1 MTKGLMVVL
10 SGPSGAG
17 KDTILHT
24 LLQRDP
30 SIKLS
35 ISATTRKP
43 REGEVDGQH
52 YYFVT
57 REQFL
62 GMRERGEVLESA
74 EYCGN
79 FYGTPETVSYT
90 HLRDVYK
97 RQVHRRSRSATG
109 WKQETT

>member
-30 SIKLS
+30 RVKLS

-43 REGEVDGQH
+43 REGDAGKADPGLDG
-52 YYFVT
+52 
-57 REQFL
+57 RRKRRNP
-62 GMRERGEVLESA
+62 GDRGAGWSA
-74 EYCGN
+74 G
-79 FYGTPETVSYT
+79 
-90 HLRDVYK
+90 
-97 RQVHRRSRSATG
+97 
-109 WKQETT
+109 

>member
-30 SIKLS
+30 RVKLS

-52 YYFVT
+52 Y
-57 REQFL
+57 
-62 GMRERGEVLESA
+62 
-74 EYCGN
+74 
-79 FYGTPETVSYT
+79 
-90 HLRDVYK
+90 
-97 RQVHRRSRSATG
+97 
-109 WKQETT
+109 

>member
-30 SIKLS
+30 RVKLS

-43 REGEVDGQH
+43 VPHNR
-52 YYFVT
+52 
-57 REQFL
+57 
-62 GMRERGEVLESA
+62 MIPVLSKMP
-74 EYCGN
+74 
-79 FYGTPETVSYT
+79 TSKHTVSM
-90 HLRDVYK
+90 
-97 RQVHRRSRSATG
+97 SAMFFRFPR
-109 WKQETT
+109 KC

>member
-17 KDTILHT
+17 KDTILHM

-62 GMRERGEVLESA
+62 GMRERGEV
-74 EYCGN
+74 
-79 FYGTPETVSYT
+79 
-90 HLRDVYK
+90 
-97 RQVHRRSRSATG
+97 TG